1 MKRSCETCLWWLR
14 KQGYGAID
22 KQGECSRTIPGTYPK
37 QPVWPTTFAS
47 DFCAKWEP
55 RDRSLVRCET
65 CEHAVFTTNNE
76 DGICLLNPPQVSAN
90 GAVYAQVWRRSRC
103 SHWRLREERDDA

>member
-1 MKRSCETCLWWLR
+1 MKRSCATCLWWLR
-14 KQGYGAID
+14 KQGYEAID

-37 QPVWPTTFAS
+37 QPVWPITFAS

-65 CEHAVFTTNNE
+65 CEWCEIEEYDDMTRREFTCRLE
-76 DGICLLNPPQVSAN
+76 PAE
-90 GAVYAQVWRRSRC
+90 RSTGPDC
-103 SHWRLREERDDA
+103 WCAHWRLREERGDA

>member
-1 MKRSCETCLWWLR
+1 MKRSCKTCLWWPTDSEYEVCR
-14 KQGYGAID
+14 NPDAYGSNLS
-22 KQGECSRTIPGTYPK
+22 GLSY
-37 QPVWPTTFAS
+37 W
-47 DFCAKWEP
+47 CAKWEP

-65 CEHAVFTTNNE
+65 CDHAVFTTNNE

-103 SHWRLREERDDA
+103 SHWRLREKQDNGQQ